1 MTSIFFILAVFFL
14 FYEIGV
20 ALKPSKV
27 NLRLKQLMDK
37 DNFKGLKTED
47 KIGGCL
53 FSLVQISYLIWT
65 VIGLAFATQWLSFA
79 LLFLIGAVSGLVQ
92 KAFRMKGL
100 DDTKFALGMRSIDA
114 LICAFVIFDIFMT
127 HFNGDVWGSG
137 VLKTM
142 LGL

>member
-47 KIGGCL
+47 KVGGCL

-92 KAFRMKGL
+92 KAFRMKSL

-127 HFNGDVWGSG
+127 HFRGDVWGTG
-137 VLKTM
+137 LVRM
-142 LGL
+142 LIGL

>member
-79 LLFLIGAVSGLVQ
+79 LLFLIGAVAGLVQ

-127 HFNGDVWGSG
+127 HFRGDVWGTG
-137 VLKTM
+137 LVRM
-142 LGL
+142 LIGL

>member
-92 KAFRMKGL
+92 KAFRMKSL
-100 DDTKFALGMRSIDA
+100 DDTKFGLGMRSIDA

-127 HFNGDVWGSG
+127 HFRGDVWGTG
-137 VLKTM
+137 LVRM
-142 LGL
+142 LIGL

>member
-1 MTSIFFILAVFFL
+1 
-14 FYEIGV
+14 
-20 ALKPSKV
+20 
-27 NLRLKQLMDK
+27 MDK

-92 KAFRMKGL
+92 KAFRMKSL

-127 HFNGDVWGSG
+127 HFRGDVWGTG
-137 VLKTM
+137 LVRM
-142 LGL
+142 LIGL

>member
-37 DNFKGLKTED
+37 DNFKVLKTED
-47 KIGGCL
+47 KICGCL

-127 HFNGDVWGSG
+127 HFRGDVWGTG
-137 VLKTM
+137 LVRM
-142 LGL
+142 LIGL

>member
-27 NLRLKQLMDK
+27 NRRLKQLMDK

-127 HFNGDVWGSG
+127 HFRGDVWGTG
-137 VLKTM
+137 LVRM
-142 LGL
+142 LIGL

>member
-27 NLRLKQLMDK
+27 NRRLKQLMDK

-47 KIGGCL
+47 KVGGCL

-65 VIGLAFATQWLSFA
+65 VIGLAFATQWISFA
-79 LLFLIGAVSGLVQ
+79 LLFLIGAVSGLIQ
-92 KAFRMKGL
+92 KGFRMKSL
-100 DDTKFALGMRSIDA
+100 DNSKVALGLRSIDA
-114 LICAFVIFDIFMT
+114 LLCAFIIFDIFMT
-127 HFNGDVWGSG
+127 HFRGDVWGTG
-137 VLKTM
+137 LVRM
-142 LGL
+142 LIGL

>member
-127 HFNGDVWGSG
+127 HFRGDVWGTG
-137 VLKTM
+137 LVRM
-142 LGL
+142 LIGL